1 MAVLHYDFGGNDVL
15 TPSNSLISGIHA
27 LSLDQDSQYTD
38 DWDFVVPSGA
48 NYTVT
53 VSVSGPSDLGDG
65 LYAAS
70 GAAIFSNTGS
80 SWTLSSGSY
89 FFEIRDH
96 YAASYNITI
105 SASTGTHVQPTIGA
119 QSFSVSANQAIALGS
134 QINVT
139 NQSSDTLTTYWIAD
153 NGGGTGHVAVGG
165 ATEPDDQWVQ
175 VGSNWSNVQYVGGSS
190 AGTDTLALAVFD
202 STTNSYVYN
211 SGTFSAVTTA
221 SVHVP
226 ASINAHSFSVSA
238 NSPVSASSFFSVSN
252 PSGDNVSQYSFLDE
266 GANGHFSVS
275 GVAQP
280 DGQWFNI
287 TPNNLSSVQYFG
299 GPTASNENL
308 EVAIFDATTNAG
320 YEQLITATTTAPSQA
335 YSITPVSPTIQE
347 NAGTEIFTVSRTDA
361 SQQATVVVSTVH
373 DLGTDNPN
381 MNTYY
386 QGILNQPVTFNAG
399 QYQVQIPLTIHDL
412 YLTTGSESFRLIV
425 QQTADPNYNN
435 YLASDTFTIV
445 NKDSSPAEP
454 VHANDLGYSGTASGF
469 NHFIDLLNFEAS
481 YGDLIHAFGTN
492 QQAMQNWYSA
502 SEPHESRIETFDG
515 LDYIASYG
523 DLIHAFASLG
533 SIKGMQDAGAAHFIT
548 NGLAEGRSTT
558 FNGLDYIASY
568 NDLMSA
574 FGANNDAGA
583 FHFIENGQR
592 EGRTATFDGLD
603 YIASYGDLI
612 HAFGANEQAGA
623 AHFITNGHGE
633 GRTTTFDGLSYIAQ
647 YTDLMLAFGTNGDA
661 GAMHYITNGV
671 HEGRTTAFNVAGYEQ
686 VHPDLIGVYNT
697 NDAFLTAYIHTYTS
711 TGHFLV

>member
-1 MAVLHYDFGGNDVL
+1 MAVFHYDFGGNDVL
-15 TPSNSLISGIHA
+15 TPSNSLVSGIHA
-27 LSLDQDSQYTD
+27 LSFDRDSQYTD
-38 DWDFVVPSGA
+38 DWDFVVPSGTS
-48 NYTVT
+48 YTVR

-65 LYAAS
+65 LYTAS
-70 GAAIFSNTGS
+70 GAAIFSSTGS

-89 FFEIRDH
+89 YFEIRDY

-105 SASTGTHVQPTIGA
+105 SASTGTHVQPTIGV
-119 QSFSVSANQAIALGS
+119 QSFSISANQSIALGP
-134 QINVT
+134 QINVA
-139 NQSSDTLTTYWIAD
+139 NQSSDTLTTYWVAD
-153 NGGGTGHVAVGG
+153 TGGGTGHVTVGG
-165 ATEPDDQWVQ
+165 ATEPDNQWVQ
-175 VGSNWSNVQYVGGSS
+175 AGTNWSNVQYVGGSS
-190 AGTDTLALAVFD
+190 AGTDILQLAVYD
-202 STTNSYVYN
+202 ATTASYVY
-211 SGTFSAVTTA
+211 SSFTATTTA
-221 SVHVP
+221 APRVAPTVTATS
-226 ASINAHSFSVSA
+226 SITVAEAQAIDGSSLVS
-238 NSPVSASSFFSVSN
+238 SISN
-252 PSGDNVSQYSFLDE
+252 PSGDQITQTIFKDDGGGSGYFTV
-266 GANGHFSVS
+266 NGVRQA
-275 GVAQP
+275 V
-280 DGQWFNI
+280 GQWI
-287 TPNNLSSVQYFG
+287 YPNSGDVVKYVG
-299 GPTASNENL
+299 GPSPGTDTL
-308 EVAIFDATTNAG
+308 EIGIYDYTTSSYYYSPIHVSATTAV
-320 YEQLITATTTAPSQA
+320 P

-347 NAGTEIFTVSRTDA
+347 NAGTEIFTISRTDA

-399 QYQVQIPLTIHDL
+399 QHQVQIPLTVHDL

-425 QQTADPNYNN
+425 QQAVDPNYNN

-445 NKDSSPAEP
+445 NKDPSPAVP
-454 VHANDLGYSGTASGF
+454 VHGNDLGYSTTASGF

-481 YGDLIHAFGTN
+481 YGDLVHAFGTN
-492 QQAMQNWYSA
+492 QQAMQNWYGA
-502 SEPHESRIETFDG
+502 SEPHENRIETFDG

-523 DLIHAFASLG
+523 DLIHAFAPLG
-533 SIKGMQDAGAAHFIT
+533 SVKGVQDAGATHFIT
-548 NGLAEGRSTT
+548 NGLAEGRSIT

-568 NDLMSA
+568 NDLISA

-592 EGRTATFDGLD
+592 EGRTTTFDGLD

-612 HAFGANEQAGA
+612 RAFGTNEQAGA

-647 YTDLMLAFGTNGDA
+647 YTDLMLAFGANGDA

-671 HEGRTTAFNVAGYEQ
+671 HEGRSTAFNVAGYEQ
-686 VHPDLIGVYNT
+686 AHPDLIGVYNT